1 MDDMREPGT
10 GQDSGSIM
18 IALVLIV
25 MPLLVLV
32 SSAITTMTTRNYG
45 QIRSIHNEQA
55 MLAVESGL
63 DEALYISRTAGLVS
77 GTNISR
83 TVGPDFSFVV
93 EPLLASTDGI
103 DNDGDTDVDEADEN
117 VYELT
122 ITGTYGNVTRKVIA
136 YLGSTPGAMNI
147 EGAAMTHNP
156 STVIEFSDGVLLIA
170 GADKNI
176 DGSPGPEPDMW
187 GAAAAPPGT
196 AADLLSNFV
205 GPSQGDVT
213 GIGPNPSFGEA
224 SAPIDLP
231 TLEAE
236 IIASATVVLTSASY
250 SNQTWGDASIG
261 DWEIV
266 YRNGNVAFNGSNTGA
281 GLLFVKG
288 QFHAGESFRWDG
300 IVIIDTH
307 SGSDKDISL
316 EDDAHINGALILG
329 PTVRQL
335 FMEDDPVVEY
345 SSEAVAG
352 ASSVAT
358 GTGQILLSG
367 WQEIPIN

>member
-1 MDDMREPGT
+1 MDDKGKPGT
-10 GQDSGSIM
+10 GKDSGSIM
-18 IALVLIV
+18 IALVLIT

-32 SSAITTMTTRNYG
+32 SISITTMNTRNYG

-63 DEALYISRTAGLVS
+63 DQALYISKTVGLTS

-83 TVGPDFSFVV
+83 TLGPNFSFVV

-103 DNDGDTDVDEADEN
+103 DNDGDTQIDEADEN

-147 EGAAMTHNP
+147 EGAVMTHDPN
-156 STVIEFSDGVLLIA
+156 TLITFSDGASVID

-196 AADLLSNFV
+196 AADLLSNFS
-205 GPSQGDVT
+205 GASQGDVT

-236 IIASATVVLTSASY
+236 IIASATVVLTSSAY
-250 SNQTWGDASIG
+250 SGQTWGDASIG
-261 DWEIV
+261 DWEV
-266 YRNGNVAFNGSNTGA
+266 VDRNGNVAFNGNTPGA
-281 GLLFVKG
+281 GIRLVLG
-288 QFHAGESFRWDG
+288 SMHAGEDFRWDG
-300 IVIIDTH
+300 IVIVD
-307 SGSDKDISL
+307 GNGVISL
-316 EDDAHINGALILG
+316 EDDATIYGALILG
-329 PTVRQL
+329 PNVPEL
-335 FMEDDPVVEY
+335 HMEDTPRVQY

-352 ASSVAT
+352 ASGIAP

-367 WQEIPIN
+367 WQEVPVN